1 MCRPRPLEP
10 AQGVARSEEP
20 PQEQPHEPG
29 KGVIILTVSVTA
41 SLALLLAVAVFLLCK
56 HAGLKIWHS
65 AVCTIFGFC
74 LASTSFAPYIS
85 QLINSLI
92 RHL

>member
-1 MCRPRPLEP
+1 M
-10 AQGVARSEEP
+10 ARSEER
-20 PQEQPHEPG
+20 PQEQPHKPG
-29 KGVIILTVSVTA
+29 KGVIALTVSVTA
-41 SLALLLAVAVFLLCK
+41 SLALLLAVVVFLLCK
-56 HAGLKIWHS
+56 HAALKIWHA

-85 QLINSLI
+85 QLLNSLL

>member
-1 MCRPRPLEP
+1 MCRSHPVEP
-10 AQGVARSEEP
+10 AQGMALSEKP

-29 KGVIILTVSVTA
+29 KGVITLTVTATA
-41 SLALLLAVAVFLLCK
+41 SLALLLSVAVFLLCK
-56 HAGLKIWHS
+56 NSGLKIWHA

-74 LASTSFAPYIS
+74 LTSTSFAPYIS
-85 QLINSLI
+85 QLITSLV

>member
-1 MCRPRPLEP
+1 MRRPRTMEP
-10 AQGVARSEEP
+10 AQGMALRKEP
-20 PQEQPHEPG
+20 PQERPHEHG
-29 KGVIILTVSVTA
+29 KGVITLTVSVTA

-56 HAGLKIWHS
+56 HAGLKILH
-65 AVCTIFGFC
+65 AAICTIFGFC